1 MKIVL
6 GVILAGL
13 FGTFLV
19 GVANEIFG
27 VENVF
32 YFSTIVTALV
42 GIIYVPYL
50 QYRAYKNRKRVTFLK

>member
-1 MKIVL
+1 MKVIL
-6 GVILAGL
+6 GIFLAGL

-27 VENVF
+27 MENVF
-32 YFSTIVTALV
+32 YFSAIVTALV

-50 QYRAYKNRKRVTFLK
+50 QYRAYRSGKRF